1 MTRHAAW
8 HMWRLSEA
16 GEDNLGLAC
25 SDDGLLIG
33 RTPLIEKR
41 DGHFVVRKQREIER
55 LLSCAYRSEISADRI
70 MSGLATVARALN
82 ADDQC
87 LARIAAVHLRVSDI
101 PDRAARDAMEA
112 TDVFIKYARDEGG
125 GDDSNWNPALHP
137 RAGTP
142 PNPGWF
148 APTSSSSESLSGPT
162 AQNDDPTRRS
172 DVSPSA
178 NDDWV
183 RLRPG
188 PKRID
193 ELADFIEWIANAKPE
208 DTPAITTEIDRYFK
222 NVGWEAAAKDLKN
235 MLAVLTRPGIT
246 KEDRQQYLNR
256 LDLYTRVDPAEYLQI
271 FGFASSFALAG
282 GAIPPIA
289 REEGEAAEATANETG
304 AAIEARAAET
314 ADAPSEVWEYGW
326 ARRGREIHDQFGDS
340 SLHPNFPTI
349 DMFSPGGVITSIKS
363 IDLRA
368 AVYQNDGV
376 LASRLNVY
384 FNKVSEFS
392 GAEFAE
398 DEVPLDEIT
407 GRVLQLVVPRGRM
420 TERQSVIIEAARERA
435 KSLNYPVDLII
446 KEF

>member
-1 MTRHAAW
+1 MMTRHAAW

-25 SDDGLLIG
+25 SDDGLFIG

-41 DGHFVVRKQREIER
+41 DGQFFVRQQHDIER
-55 LLSCAYRSEISADRI
+55 LLSRAYRTEIRADRL
-70 MSGLATVARALN
+70 MSGLTSVARALN
-82 ADDQC
+82 TDDQC
-87 LARIAAVHLRVSDI
+87 LARIAAVHLRIPDI
-101 PDRAARDAMEA
+101 PDRTARDAMEA
-112 TDVFIKYARDEGG
+112 MDVFVKYARDEGG
-125 GDDSNWNPALHP
+125 GDNNWNPALHP

-148 APTSSSSESLSGPT
+148 ALTGGAGESFSERT
-162 AQNDDPTRRS
+162 AQNDDPTLRS
-172 DVSPSA
+172 DASPNT

-193 ELADFIEWIANAKPE
+193 ELTDFIEWIANAKPE
-208 DTPAITTEIDRYFK
+208 DVAAISAEIDRYY
-222 NVGWEAAAKDLKN
+222 GRWEAAAKDLKN

-256 LDLYTRVDPAEYLQI
+256 LDLYTRVDPEEYLEI
-271 FGFASSFALAG
+271 FGFASSLALAG
-282 GAIPPIA
+282 GGIPPIS
-289 REEGEAAEATANETG
+289 RQTG
-304 AAIEARAAET
+304 AAETAVTEARAAAEARVAESGT
-314 ADAPSEVWEYGW
+314 ADAPSDVWNYGW
-326 ARRGREIHDQFGDS
+326 ARRGREIHDQLGDQ
-340 SLHPNFPTI
+340 SLHPNFPVI
-349 DMFSPGGVITSIKS
+349 DMFSPTGVITSIKS

-376 LASRLNVY
+376 LVSRLNVY

-398 DEVPLDEIT
+398 DEVSLDEIT
-407 GRVLQLVVPRGRM
+407 GRVLQLVVPRGNM
-420 TERQSVIIEAARERA
+420 TERQRIIIEAARERA
-435 KSLNYPVDLII
+435 KRLNYPVDLII
-446 KEF
+446 TEF